1 MLKLTDQAAQQIR
14 HSAEQN
20 GMSHLALRIAA
31 KKNPDGTID
40 YLMGFDEIKEEDIL
54 LTSKEVALVIE
65 EMHEELLSGTVIDFV
80 ELEPGDFRF
89 IFMNPNDAN
98 YTPPVE

>member
-14 HSAEQN
+14 HSAQQTNMEN
-20 GMSHLALRIAA
+20 MALRIAA
-31 KKNPDGTID
+31 KKNPDGTIH
-40 YLMGFDEIKEEDIL
+40 YMMGFDDIKEEDVLIH
-54 LTSKEVALVIE
+54 SKEVDIVIDE
-65 EMHEELLSGTVIDFV
+65 LHKELLGGTVIDFV

-98 YTPPVE
+98 YNPPTE